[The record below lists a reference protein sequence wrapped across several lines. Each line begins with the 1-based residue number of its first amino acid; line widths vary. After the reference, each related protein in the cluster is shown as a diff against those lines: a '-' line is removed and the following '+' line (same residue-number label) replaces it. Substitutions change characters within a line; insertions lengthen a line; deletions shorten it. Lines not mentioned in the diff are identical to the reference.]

1 VALSKADALDPE
13 TLKEQLAR
21 LKRASKK
28 TPYVLSA
35 VSGQGVD
42 DVLKA
47 LLGVIDSARADETQ
61 QAAEPE
67 GEWHP

>member
-1 VALSKADALDPE
+1 
-13 TLKEQLAR
+13 
-21 LKRASKK
+21 
-28 TPYVLSA
+28 

-61 QAAEPE
+61 EAAEPE